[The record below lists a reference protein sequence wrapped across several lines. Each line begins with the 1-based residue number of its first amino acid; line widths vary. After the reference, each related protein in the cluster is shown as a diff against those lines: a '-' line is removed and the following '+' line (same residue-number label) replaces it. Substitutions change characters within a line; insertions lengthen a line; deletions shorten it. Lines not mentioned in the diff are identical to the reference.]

1 MAGQARTV
9 AVVLG
14 WIRRAFRLPLR
25 SVAFDA
31 SAAAIMAA
39 FSGLVLF
46 MGQWWSGLIGL
57 GMAVTLLPR
66 RRWPVQVFAVT
77 CVLGLLQLILA
88 ERLQAYDI
96 AVLLAMYTV
105 VKYAD
110 RMAWAWLAAATVVVG
125 CGVFGLI
132 GTGTPPVTWYRRG
145 LTLLIWAIPVW
156 LTGLVLRTRLL
167 YVRSLEERART
178 AEQERDQRARLAV
191 ADERSRIARELHD
204 VVAHSL
210 AVMIA
215 QADGASYALAGDPA
229 TARDAVRTV
238 ADTGRGALGEM
249 RRLVAVLRDHGADD
263 PAADRRTE
271 RLNDLSVLLDGFQR
285 AGLRV
290 SVTTSGRPRP
300 LPPGLELAGYR
311 IVQESLTNVLK
322 HAGAG
327 TDTTVEIGYRPE
339 SVTVTVLDGG
349 SLDSAVPDPV
359 PGGHGLLGMRER
371 VGVYGGTFSAGPR
384 RGAPGWRV
392 AATLP
397 IPADPATRNDPADP
411 ATSPSDRGGTLPGPD
426 VAGPQPGRGDGATP
440 ADRAESTAA
449 EAGASVESGAA
460 EAGASVEFGAATAG
474 PGGSPAGEPAE
485 HGTVGARPATE
496 GQELR

>member
-1 MAGQARTV
+1 M
-9 AVVLG
+9 LG

-31 SAAAIMAA
+31 FAAAIVAA
-39 FSGLVLF
+39 LAAVALLTHH
-46 MGQWWSGLIGL
+46 WWSGLIGL

-66 RRWPVQVFAVT
+66 RRWSVPVFAVT
-77 CVLGLLQLILA
+77 CVFGLLQLIVA
-88 ERLQAYDI
+88 GRLQAYDL
-96 AVLLAMYTV
+96 AVLLAMYSV

-110 RMAWAWLAAATVVVG
+110 RMGWAWLAAATVVVG
-125 CGVFGLI
+125 CAVYGL
-132 GTGTPPVTWYRRG
+132 TGQDGPPEAWYRRG
-145 LTLLIWAIPVW
+145 GMLLILAIPVW
-156 LTGLVLRTRLL
+156 LSGLVMRTRRL
-167 YVRSLEERART
+167 YVHSLEERART

-238 ADTGRGALGEM
+238 ADTGRGALAEM
-249 RRLVAVLRDHGADD
+249 RRLVAVLREHGVGD

-271 RLNDLSVLLDGFQR
+271 RLADLSGLLDGFQR

-290 SVTTSGRPRP
+290 AVTTSGQPRP
-300 LPPGLELAGYR
+300 LPHGIELAGYR
-311 IVQESLTNVLK
+311 IVQEALTNVLK

-327 TDTTVEIGYRPE
+327 TDTGVEISYRTE
-339 SVTVTVLDGG
+339 SVTVTVVDGG
-349 SLDSAVPDPV
+349 SLDSAVPGPV

-397 IPADPATRNDPADP
+397 VP
-411 ATSPSDRGGTLPGPD
+411 PD
-426 VAGPQPGRGDGATP
+426 VPAPAGTEDAGTEDADADADADDAGTAAGG
-440 ADRAESTAA
+440 ADR
-449 EAGASVESGAA
+449 
-460 EAGASVEFGAATAG
+460 
-474 PGGSPAGEPAE
+474 
-485 HGTVGARPATE
+485 HGTVGARPAAE
-496 GQELR
+496 GHGHR